1 MFLELFMLDQP
12 IPLVPYNLSGP
23 ANPNEIKRILEAVLL
38 TSQDP
43 LSLSELRKIF
53 NEEINLEIV
62 RKLLEELRDEWRNKG
77 IELVHVASGWRFHT
91 RPEIQQFLDKLNPQR
106 PLRYSR
112 SVLEILAII
121 AYRQPVT
128 RGDIEE
134 IRGVA
139 VSGQSLKALELRG
152 WVESIGHRDVPG
164 RPTLYA
170 TTKSFLDDLGLRSI
184 EELPPLEDSG
194 SLFELESNIELS
206 SAQESI
212 ITESIE

>member
-1 MFLELFMLDQP
+1 M
-12 IPLVPYNLSGP
+12 
-23 ANPNEIKRILEAVLL
+23 
-38 TSQDP
+38 
-43 LSLSELRKIF
+43 
-53 NEEINLEIV
+53 
-62 RKLLEELRDEWRNKG
+62 RDEWRNKG

-139 VSGQSLKALELRG
+139 VSGQSLKTLELRG
-152 WVESIGHRDVPG
+152 WVESIGHRDGPG